1 MLAQMMGGAAP
12 PPAGGGKIGKTE
24 AVAAFAAAAAA
35 AKRAWTDGK
44 FKAEAEKVL
53 GGTLGDKAVAK
64 MDAFVAKKGLPTN
77 SFTLNGILHNS
88 LDIQRELM
96 QTLGTEQQTL
106 RSMVAKREIGPKTN
120 V

>member
-1 MLAQMMGGAAP
+1 MLAQMMGGAPP

-64 MDAFVAKKGLPTN
+64 MDAFVAKKGLPAN
-77 SFTLNGILHNS
+77 SFTLNGILHNWRQ
-88 LDIQRELM
+88 L
-96 QTLGTEQQTL
+96 TL
-106 RSMVAKREIGPKTN
+106 RRKGLIVIDSIDYELQLCLLLWS
-120 V
+120 